1 MSRLEILEWYTIF
14 FLINDASPK
23 SATRARLKFQF
34 GRASWTSETGAS
46 TVAKRER
53 RLEAML
59 SRILQ
64 CSPIKTYPLR
74 LKLFNWDAERD
85 TFAHGIGAK
94 EFLAKATV
102 WQGAESPDDLRPL
115 KRWVTAEFQRLGWW

>member
-1 MSRLEILEWYTIF
+1 
-14 FLINDASPK
+14 
-23 SATRARLKFQF
+23 
-34 GRASWTSETGAS
+34 
-46 TVAKRER
+46 
-53 RLEAML
+53 ML
-59 SRILQ
+59 CRILQ

-115 KRWVTAEFQRLGWW
+115 KRWVTAEFRRLGWW